1 MATAEELN
9 RAFSILLGAGL
20 DFSPSVE
27 EMPIRANA
35 WKELLADIPGELL
48 IQGAKDIALA
58 GEKFPSVKRVRDAAY
73 QVRVHNG
80 TSAAVNHF
88 GAVNAGRQYVPEI
101 QYPPAVLA
109 EIERVSQQYS
119 GEALPPDDVFNRLEE
134 LTRPYREAVIK
145 PAPMR

>member
-1 MATAEELN
+1 MATVEELN

-35 WKELLADIPGELL
+35 WKELLMDIPGELL

-80 TSAAVNHF
+80 ASAAPNHF
-88 GAVNAGRQYVPEI
+88 GTVDAGRQYHSI
-101 QYPPAVLA
+101 YPPAVLA
-109 EIERVSQQYS
+109 EIERVSAEYD
-119 GEALPPDDVFNRLEE
+119 GETLPPDDVFNHLEE
-134 LTRPYREAVIK
+134 LTRPYRNAVIK
-145 PAPMR
+145 SAPMDRR